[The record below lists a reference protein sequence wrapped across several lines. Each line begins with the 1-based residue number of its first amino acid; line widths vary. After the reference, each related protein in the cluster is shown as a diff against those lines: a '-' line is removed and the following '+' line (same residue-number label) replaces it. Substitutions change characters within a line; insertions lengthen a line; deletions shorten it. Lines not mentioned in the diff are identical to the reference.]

1 MSSEIP
7 LVTIL
12 LPFFNSEKT
21 LAAAIQSIVNQTLKD
36 WELILI
42 DDCSNDASANIARG
56 FSDPRI
62 RLLTNV
68 SNVGLAGS
76 LNMGVVT
83 ASAPYIARMDADD
96 ISYPER
102 LATQLQFLEQHLDVD
117 VVGASILMFKGNGVP
132 VKLLRPPLSGA
143 EIKLGWI
150 KGSFPL
156 YHPTWMAKST
166 WFRKFLYDPNFSKGQ
181 DHELLLRALKSSTY
195 ANTSETLL
203 GYRNEAGNIGK
214 SLLTRGY
221 VLSAQKKNLL
231 MRGKLLNF
239 CLAAAITIAKCITDL
254 LRWQSRSPL
263 KSSSN
268 GHGIS
273 CDDLARWHMVYDEVN
288 R

>member
-7 LVTIL
+7 LITIL
-12 LPFFNSEKT
+12 LPFFNGEKT
-21 LAAAIQSIVNQTLKD
+21 LAAAIRSIINQTLKE

-42 DDCSNDASANIARG
+42 DDCSNDASANIARE
-56 FSDPRI
+56 FLDPRI

-76 LNMGVVT
+76 LNLGLAA

-102 LATQLQFLEQHLDVD
+102 LAIQLQFLEQNLEVD

-132 VKLLRPPLSGA
+132 VKLLRPALTGA
-143 EIKLGWI
+143 EIKMGWI
-150 KGSFPL
+150 DGSFPL

-166 WFRKFLYDPNFSKGQ
+166 WFRKFQYDSNFSKAQ
-181 DHELLLRALKSSTY
+181 DHELLLRALNSSTY
-195 ANTSETLL
+195 ANTPETLL
-203 GYRNEAGNIGK
+203 GYRNDVGNMGK
-214 SLLTRGY
+214 RLMTHGY
-221 VLSAQKKNLL
+221 VLLAQKKNLL
-231 MRGKLLNF
+231 MRGKLLQF
-239 CLAAAITIAKCITDL
+239 CCAAAITIAKCFVDL
-254 LRWQSRSPL
+254 LRWWSRSLL
-263 KSSSN
+263 KVSSN

-273 CDDLARWHMVYDEVN
+273 KADLARWHMVYQEVN